1 MNKTLA
7 VILALGMAVTMSGC
21 MMLKDAA
28 ISVHDSIDE
37 WLEGQTNVNT
47 ATEGP
52 LATNTTSES
61 QEQAPA
67 MTYAKPASVAV
78 DWTAKTLTPTGMGA
92 GEIGTMTIIGRM
104 ADGRTGA
111 LDWPAWDATTGLWRI
126 GMMTPVPVSN
136 PAAELRGGDR
146 NAPVIFKQS
155 L

>member
-1 MNKTLA
+1 VLILTGCTTLKRIA
-7 VILALGMAVTMSGC
+7 VWTHDAIDDHLAET
-21 MMLKDAA
+21 
-28 ISVHDSIDE
+28 
-37 WLEGQTNVNT
+37 
-47 ATEGP
+47 
-52 LATNTTSES
+52 TNTTSEATATNAS
-61 QEQAPA
+61 GGTAEEPA
-67 MTYAKPASVAV
+67 TNTAAYAKPASVAV

-126 GMMTPVPVSN
+126 GMMTPVPGSN